1 MPWFE
6 GSVRD
11 FSIEP
16 RMMKLRLSPGLN
28 NDLYTEAFNNMHARD
43 LYIMR
48 CPDDN
53 LGLGTAAC
61 DICTFCIFFF

>member
-1 MPWFE
+1 M
-6 GSVRD
+6 V
-11 FSIEP
+11 
-16 RMMKLRLSPGLN
+16 LRLSPGLN

-61 DICTFCIFFF
+61 DICTFCIFLSKFLVRRRNLTA